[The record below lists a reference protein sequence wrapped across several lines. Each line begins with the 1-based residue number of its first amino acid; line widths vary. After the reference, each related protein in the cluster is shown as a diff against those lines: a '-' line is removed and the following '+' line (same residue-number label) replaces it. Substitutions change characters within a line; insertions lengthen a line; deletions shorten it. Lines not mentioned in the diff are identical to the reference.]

1 MEHIGLKTTRLR
13 SLGGEQLILGNSDV
27 INTRIRNLGRMEDR
41 RGALKVG
48 VTYDTPRDLLAQI
61 PGWIEEIVAAQEETR
76 FDRCH
81 LSGFADSAIEFD
93 TVFYMT
99 VPSTPGSWTRSR
111 RCCSRSTNGS
121 TGTASSSRTRHRSST
136 RSPRLVD
143 KNPLESIVWAAVAAG
158 FGPAAHGFGTHTVSL
173 PFRQDLRV
181 RHARGV
187 TSAGTRPASQSTRM
201 DTTDFSFHTSPIMLL
216 SGTANPALAQGIAD
230 VLGERLCDVTIK
242 RFADGEIFVRI
253 DENVRGRDVFLIQ
266 PTNPP
271 AENVLELLILLDAAK
286 RASAARVTA
295 VVPYYGYGRSDRK
308 DQPRVSIAAKLLAN
322 LMTAAGAD
330 RVLSIDFH
338 QHQIQGFF
346 DIPVDHLYAAP
357 VFRRYYEMKKLDNLV
372 VVATDV
378 SAAKMARG
386 YARRL
391 GGDLAIIDKRRP
403 APNEAEVSNIVGE
416 VEGKHCIVP
425 DDMIDTAGTMVSAIE
440 VLKERGALDIYV
452 LATHPLFSGRRW
464 SASRW
469 PT

>member
-1 MEHIGLKTTRLR
+1 
-13 SLGGEQLILGNSDV
+13 
-27 INTRIRNLGRMEDR
+27 
-41 RGALKVG
+41 
-48 VTYDTPRDLLAQI
+48 
-61 PGWIEEIVAAQEETR
+61 
-76 FDRCH
+76 
-81 LSGFADSAIEFD
+81 
-93 TVFYMT
+93 
-99 VPSTPGSWTRSR
+99 
-111 RCCSRSTNGS
+111 
-121 TGTASSSRTRHRSST
+121 
-136 RSPRLVD
+136 
-143 KNPLESIVWAAVAAG
+143 
-158 FGPAAHGFGTHTVSL
+158 
-173 PFRQDLRV
+173 
-181 RHARGV
+181 
-187 TSAGTRPASQSTRM
+187 M

-216 SGTANPALAQGIAD
+216 SGTANPALAQGIAE

-271 AENVLELLILLDAAK
+271 AENVLELLILIDAAK

-308 DQPRVSIAAKLLAN
+308 DQPRVAIAAKLLAN

-440 VLKERGALDIYV
+440 VLKERGARDIYV
-452 LATHPLFSGRRW
+452 LATHPLMSGPAVERLA
-464 SASRW
+464 SADVKEITVTDTVPLAPGVQEALPNLTVLSVASLLAQAIES
-469 PT
+469 THENTSVSKLFK